1 MRSTVRWTIDLD
13 MNVSM
18 SKSTRR
24 SGDQPVQLRI
34 DGFNS
39 RWMLSSTD
47 ECFHLGMNAFISE
60 STHSSQNQHIHL
72 AINAFTSQSTHSSQN
87 QRTHLGINAFISGST
102 HSSRDQRIQAPFRCL
117 RWRRSGC
124 SPVLRPLFALTRPVR
139 GKGAWSVSAIARNR

>member
-60 STHSSQNQHIHL
+60 STHSSQNQRIHL
-72 AINAFTSQSTHSSQN
+72 EINAFKPHFDVFGGEGPAALQFSD
-87 QRTHLGINAFISGST
+87 L
-102 HSSRDQRIQAPFRCL
+102 CL
-117 RWRRSGC
+117 
-124 SPVLRPLFALTRPVR
+124 L
-139 GKGAWSVSAIARNR
+139 